1 MNTLT
6 DPDFVA
12 EMKKSN
18 LEINPLNGDQV
29 KKIVDDLFKLDP
41 ALLAK
46 LSKILATK

>member
-18 LEINPLNGDQV
+18 LDINPLSGEEV
-29 KKIVDDLFKLDP
+29 KKIVDSLFSLNP
-41 ALLAK
+41 ALLSK
-46 LSKILATK
+46 LANILATK